1 VILAAPRFSSSLS
14 RSHEKTTGESA
25 YSTKGR
31 ASAHANSQKAIRAF
45 LHTNRYPVR
54 VEGCLRGW
62 CRPAQAPQDGW
73 HPQGA
78 KTRYPVHWRRSSGRL
93 PKHPFS
99 FNTSQAQ
106 YEVVAPVRS
115 FSVSLDRENSTR
127 FVIMLLPEHPDP
139 EAPQS
144 TSGYSESV
152 LPRDRSSW
160 AGSGRSW
167 SELSTGDR
175 QWVLGKGFRQGAAAR
190 T

>member
-1 VILAAPRFSSSLS
+1 M
-14 RSHEKTTGESA
+14 
-25 YSTKGR
+25 
-31 ASAHANSQKAIRAF
+31 RAF
-45 LHTNRYPVR
+45 LRTNRYPVR

-93 PKHPFS
+93 QKHPFS

-106 YEVVAPVRS
+106 YEVVAPERS
-115 FSVSLDRENSTR
+115 FSVSLDREKSRR
-127 FVIMLLPEHPDP
+127 FAIILLPEDHEP

-160 AGSGRSW
+160 AGSGRPW
-167 SELSTGDR
+167 SELSAGDT
-175 QWVLGKGFRQGAAAR
+175 QWVLGKGFRLRGCSSPLASCPLGLTSCGSLRQNHHHAR
-190 T
+190 RATRAVRLRGRSAG